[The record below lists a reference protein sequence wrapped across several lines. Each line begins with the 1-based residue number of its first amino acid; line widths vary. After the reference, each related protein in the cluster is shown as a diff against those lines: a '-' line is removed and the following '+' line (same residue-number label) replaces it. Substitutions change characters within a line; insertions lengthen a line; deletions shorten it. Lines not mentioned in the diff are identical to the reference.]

1 VRKKSL
7 QAFKDKV
14 RAKTGRTRGD
24 SLDRIIGDLLA
35 DAMVKLTEHD
45 SLSRETVR
53 RRLAEDELKPRRK
66 DM

>member
-35 DAMVKLTEHD
+35 DAVVKLTEHD